1 MMSGKMPGAGTAP
14 PPPDYGEMTNLSDK
28 IDKSQCYALNES
40 AQFPMTN
47 LFMGDSR
54 LGCKSDAD
62 EQLIIHVAFHEFVKI
77 REIKLTEFN
86 LGINPE
92 LHPSKVLIYVN
103 RNNLGFEDAED
114 VDPTQKLE
122 LTAADLKEDA
132 DPMTLKFVKF
142 QRVKTITLFVEDN
155 AGGEIS
161 ALGGITFL
169 GRPVST
175 TNMADFKKQG

>member
-62 EQLIIHVAFHEFVKI
+62 EQLIIHVAFHEFVKVSGLMI
-77 REIKLTEFN
+77 YMVFTSL
-86 LGINPE
+86 
-92 LHPSKVLIYVN
+92 VLY
-103 RNNLGFEDAED
+103 
-114 VDPTQKLE
+114 
-122 LTAADLKEDA
+122 
-132 DPMTLKFVKF
+132 
-142 QRVKTITLFVEDN
+142 
-155 AGGEIS
+155 
-161 ALGGITFL
+161 
-169 GRPVST
+169 
-175 TNMADFKKQG
+175 FKNTVA